1 MMKKLLLLLFSIVTL
16 SNYSYGRGQLHDLEV
31 RVQLMHNGD
40 AFITETRRMTIDSE
54 GTECYIALSHLDGSN
69 VGALRVSDER
79 GTNYEYIEGW
89 DVNRSRDWK
98 TDKCGIVATSKGYE
112 LCWGLGDS
120 GERTYVTSYTIT
132 GMVRSHPDAD
142 AIRFVFLDQAVS
154 PKPEHAK
161 VIIASDSLFF
171 SADSC
176 GVWGFR
182 FNGEVGFEN
191 GQIIAETT
199 EAMNEEAGLYVMA
212 SFKKGMFEPEM
223 ADEGTFEQKKAE
235 AFEGSDYYYEE
246 NGDTTLEDIFYTI
259 VGVCMMFLSIFPVFI
274 GIWQIIKTFLARRK
288 RDKEVTWYREIPV
301 NGNLHVANDII
312 NDYKYIGGD
321 YKKLLSASI
330 LQLINMG
337 AISVEWHTNAKGKM
351 EQRFAVHD
359 YQFKDTDA
367 KLLKILHGIFLTA
380 AGSDRI
386 LEPQELKAYMKDER
400 YDKTIN
406 TFIEKLRE
414 KTKKYKTKD
423 FKAMHDDAMKVFG
436 LKKFLKDFT
445 LMDERHLQE
454 VALWKDYMVWA
465 ALFGIS
471 DQVIKDMKKVNPE
484 YFNMDQV
491 AGQMADNMTLPM
503 INSVL
508 NSSTSSYLAH
518 KAGENTR
525 YSGGG
530 GHSSWGGGGG
540 GFHGGGGGGGI
551 R

>member
-1 MMKKLLLLLFSIVTL
+1 MSSFVDKARIHLHAGKGGDGAVAFHREKYIAAGGPDGGDGGRGGSVVFIPDDNMTTLMDFQYKRKYTAADGANGQGKRCAGKDGADLQVRVPRGTLIRDTESGSIMHDMSDGKPFVAAKGGRGGWGNMHFATPTRQVPRFAKPGLPGEIRDVTL
-16 SNYSYGRGQLHDLEV
+16 ELNFLESNDVCRMYLFDGE
-31 RVQLMHNGD
+31 
-40 AFITETRRMTIDSE
+40 AFDP
-54 GTECYIALSHLDGSN
+54 GS
-69 VGALRVSDER
+69 
-79 GTNYEYIEGW
+79 
-89 DVNRSRDWK
+89 
-98 TDKCGIVATSKGYE
+98 TD
-112 LCWGLGDS
+112 
-120 GERTYVTSYTIT
+120 
-132 GMVRSHPDAD
+132 
-142 AIRFVFLDQAVS
+142 
-154 PKPEHAK
+154 
-161 VIIASDSLFF
+161 
-171 SADSC
+171 
-176 GVWGFR
+176 GVWVDKEFAEAWL
-182 FNGEVGFEN
+182 NVEH
-191 GQIIAETT
+191 QIQLSKA
-199 EAMNEEAGLYVMA
+199 A
-212 SFKKGMFEPEM
+212 
-223 ADEGTFEQKKAE
+223 FEQKKAE

-454 VALWKDYMVWA
+454 VALWKNYMVWA

-518 KAGENTR
+518 KAGENAR